1 MGRGKCGG
9 DVLGNEGYVLP
20 HQNPGRNPVIPEEG
34 REGGREGTGA
44 RNVKVW
50 WKNKNQNQSYN

>member
-20 HQNPGRNPVIPEEG
+20 HQNPGRNPVTPEEG
-34 REGGREGTGA
+34 REGGREGTGCYKCESM
-44 RNVKVW
+44 VEE
-50 WKNKNQNQSYN
+50 